1 MRNSSIRKSKLG
13 AYLEFNMGGKKYTAV
28 TLSSVNINLPIPT
41 SAFLLVVRFITPFHV
56 PSALLEPKAPSS
68 AT

>member
-1 MRNSSIRKSKLG
+1 MSRLR
-13 AYLEFNMGGKKYTAV
+13 AYLEFNMGGKKYTAD
-28 TLSSVNINLPIPT
+28 TLSSVDINIPNPT
-41 SAFLLVVRFITPFHV
+41 STFLLIVRFITPFHV